1 MGDKNDLLD
10 ERCESVVRSQS
21 VVRSPSVARSK
32 GPVPVRALSSGG
44 PERLPYKQE
53 VAGSSPAA
61 PTPSTPAAPVPG
73 SPGEEQATARR
84 RRRGVGGAVAAV
96 WWLAACGGGADDP
109 SPVSVAPPD
118 PPDPQQPNQLPT
130 ASFTLSVADGRAP
143 LAVNFDARRSSD
155 PDGSIASY
163 AWTFGDGGT
172 GSGAQVAH
180 TFDADG
186 RHEVRLVVQDDRGAQ
201 DSAAATVFVS
211 SAPGDGP
218 NAIEGVVWFDQDGDS
233 VRGPAE
239 PGLER
244 FAVFLDDDEDGERD
258 EGEPVAFS
266 NAGGAYSF
274 PGLAA
279 DRSYLVTQSLP
290 FGWTNTAAGPP
301 ASAQAVAS
309 TPPVAG
315 IVNGEDA
322 AIEVFPFQ
330 VALRFKESGF
340 QFCGGTFL
348 NSRYVLTAA
357 HCVDGDVVARDVE
370 VLAGTGDKTSGGERL
385 EVSAIRIHPDYSAT
399 LDGDVAILR
408 LTRTVLYPRVY
419 LQEPGQPSYSTPGD
433 TATAIGWGQ
442 TEQGQGSN
450 VLKRIPLPI
459 ITNDDCAKI
468 AGAFF
473 EGIGARTICAG
484 AERLNRGVC
493 FGDSGGPLLVP
504 YRDSWME
511 IGVASFLVNRDQ
523 CGNIP
528 GAFARVS
535 ALYDYIVAVARIED
549 SQAHAVEWSGDAT
562 RVRVDFGNFH

>member
-1 MGDKNDLLD
+1 MQ
-10 ERCESVVRSQS
+10 ERTAARGRRLRVCRAV
-21 VVRSPSVARSK
+21 SVA
-32 GPVPVRALSSGG
+32 L
-44 PERLPYKQE
+44 
-53 VAGSSPAA
+53 
-61 PTPSTPAAPVPG
+61 
-73 SPGEEQATARR
+73 
-84 RRRGVGGAVAAV
+84 
-96 WWLAACGGGADDP
+96 WLAACGGSDGES
-109 SPVSVAPPD
+109 SPVSVDPPD
-118 PPDPQQPNQLPT
+118 PPEPPQPNQLPT
-130 ASFTLSVADGRAP
+130 ASFTLSAAEGRAP

-180 TFDADG
+180 TFEADG
-186 RHEVRLVVQDDRGAQ
+186 RHEVGLVVQDDRGGR
-201 DSAAATVFVS
+201 DSAAASVFVS
-211 SAPGDGP
+211 SAAGDGP
-218 NAIEGVVWFDQDGDS
+218 NEIAGVVWFDQNGDS
-233 VRGPAE
+233 ARDAQE

-244 FAVFLDDDEDGERD
+244 FAVFLDHDEDGERD

-266 NAGGAYSF
+266 NADGAYAF

-279 DRSYLVTQSLP
+279 DRGYVVTQSLP
-290 FGWTNTAAGPP
+290 FGWTNTTAGPP
-301 ASAQAVAS
+301 ASAHAAASAPTVAW
-309 TPPVAG
+309 

-322 AIEVFPFQ
+322 DIDRFPFQ
-330 VALRFKESGF
+330 VALRVKASGF

-357 HCVDGDVVARDVE
+357 HCVDDIISQDME
-370 VLAGTGDKTSGGERL
+370 VLAGTADLTSGGERL

-408 LTRTVLYPRVY
+408 LRRPALYRRVY

-433 TATAIGWGQ
+433 TAIAIGWGQ
-442 TEQGQGSN
+442 TEQGRASTR
-450 VLKRIPLPI
+450 LKRTPLPI
-459 ITNDDCAKI
+459 ITNDECAKI

-484 AERLNRGVC
+484 AERLDRGVC

-511 IGVASFLVNRDQ
+511 IGVSSFLVNRDQ

-535 ALYDYIVAVARIED
+535 ALYDYIVAVARIEE
-549 SQAHAVEWSGDAT
+549 SQAHAVEWGGDAT
-562 RVRVDFGNFH
+562 QARVDFGNFH